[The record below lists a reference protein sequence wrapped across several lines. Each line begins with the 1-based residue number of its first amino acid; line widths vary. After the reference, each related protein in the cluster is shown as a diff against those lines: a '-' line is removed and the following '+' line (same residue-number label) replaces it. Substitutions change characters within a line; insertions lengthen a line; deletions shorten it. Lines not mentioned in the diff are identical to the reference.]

1 MNLATEAEYAAAGE
15 ATGDHYEEKYG
26 ELMNLNFYDRVRAQK

>member
-1 MNLATEAEYAAAGE
+1 LATEAEYAAAGE

-26 ELMNLNFYDRVRAQK
+26 ELMNLSVYQRMLAKAK